1 MADLNSAAGL
11 IGHVLVRV
19 VPHEDGLRVCLGA
32 EVVGF
37 VGVEEVAHVVVLLA
51 VELYEVEVQT
61 EVGLYVLF
69 GVAVDEGVV
78 SVEEGFEARAVSE
91 LLDAHVAVYRP

>member
-1 MADLNSAAGL
+1 M
-11 IGHVLVRV
+11 RV

-51 VELYEVEVQT
+51 IELYEVEV
-61 EVGLYVLF
+61 
-69 GVAVDEGVV
+69 
-78 SVEEGFEARAVSE
+78 
-91 LLDAHVAVYRP
+91 